1 MPSAF
6 PALVLP
12 VAHLEQP
19 HPGDCLAACA
29 VMSLTFSGMRCNYE
43 RFLKVLQIRRPY
55 GAPFPNLHRLER
67 LGISVLYRQGTVDD
81 LYRHLSSHQPVIVPV
96 KTGELPHWSEN
107 TDHAV
112 VVVGMDEHSVYLN
125 DPAFATAPI
134 QVPHGDFD
142 LAWLEREE
150 YYAVLAP

>member
-1 MPSAF
+1 MYS
-6 PALVLP
+6 
-12 VAHLEQP
+12 
-19 HPGDCLAACA
+19 
-29 VMSLTFSGMRCNYE
+29 T
-43 RFLKVLQIRRPY
+43 
-55 GAPFPNLHRLER
+55 NLHNISTWHNLLECCR
-67 LGISVLYRQGTVDD
+67 RQPTASKIIPTTGW
-81 LYRHLSSHQPVIVPV
+81 PVIVPLR
-96 KTGELPHWSEN
+96 TGELPHWSEN
-107 TDHAV
+107 IDHAV